1 MAAMVSCSTP
11 PEVRTPAVVAAA
23 EVLVRD
29 ESFRTGPDLYTC
41 LNAPFFKAALVA
53 TPAGF
58 GVDLELGVGGDIVC
72 GADPELG
79 LGGVRGEKCAKAR

>member
-1 MAAMVSCSTP
+1 MVSCSTP
-11 PEVRTPAVVAAA
+11 PGEVRTPAVAAA

-79 LGGVRGEKCAKAR
+79 LGGVRGEKCAKAS